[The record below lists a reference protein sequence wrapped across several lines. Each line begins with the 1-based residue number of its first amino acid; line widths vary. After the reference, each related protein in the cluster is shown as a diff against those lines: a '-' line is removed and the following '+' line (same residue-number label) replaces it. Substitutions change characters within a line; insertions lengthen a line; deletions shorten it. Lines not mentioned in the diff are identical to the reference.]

1 MKCRGCSTLWW
12 TPRRG
17 HYYTSSFLPSATPSR
32 SAFASRATLRRS
44 VLILPRRLS
53 FPLSLLPGT
62 RFPLLSSLFAPLF
75 AHSSVPTPHVVLHI
89 CQVIRKLYQRKSMR
103 IVTYLD
109 EHGTD
114 LLRRAFVLPTCV
126 ILLLAALPHARLPTP
141 SDTQRPRLTSRIS
154 RLLAYPRGAPL
165 SGWCRLRPTVA

>member
-1 MKCRGCSTLWW
+1 MPGVLDTLVDAKEGALLHQLFSAIRDTEPIGFRLAGYFEKVRAHSSSPSFFSFVSTAWDSVSSSIFSLCS
-12 TPRRG
+12 
-17 HYYTSSFLPSATPSR
+17 
-32 SAFASRATLRRS
+32 
-44 VLILPRRLS
+44 
-53 FPLSLLPGT
+53 
-62 RFPLLSSLFAPLF
+62 PLF